1 VCGDLPNVS
10 DDDEDE
16 TRDTARLP
24 APVDPDELPA
34 DVESV
39 LTQLV
44 EAARLAVREGRAEDA
59 VAAVET
65 ARTVARNKL
74 SDDEYT
80 QRLVHGCDRVA
91 DLAADDPTVAAEY
104 LDAMRRRLP

>member
-1 VCGDLPNVS
+1 MP

-16 TRDTARLP
+16 ARDTTRLP
-24 APVDPDELPA
+24 APADPGDHPA

-44 EAARLAVREGRAEDA
+44 ESARVAVREGRPEDA

-65 ARTVARNKL
+65 VRTLARTKL
-74 SDDEYT
+74 SDDEHT

-91 DLAADDPTVAAEY
+91 DLAADDPPVAIEY
-104 LDAMRRRLP
+104 LNAMRRRLP

>member
-1 VCGDLPNVS
+1 MS
-10 DDDEDE
+10 DDDEVERSDIP
-16 TRDTARLP
+16 RLP
-24 APVDPDELPA
+24 APVDPDDLPA

-44 EAARLAVREGRAEDA
+44 ESARVAVRDGRPEEA

-65 ARTVARNKL
+65 VRTVARNKL
-74 SDDEYT
+74 PDGEHRR
-80 QRLVHGCDRVA
+80 RLVHGCDRVA
-91 DLAADDPTVAAEY
+91 DLAADDPPVAAEY

>member
-1 VCGDLPNVS
+1 MP
-10 DDDEDE
+10 DDHEDDASE
-16 TRDTARLP
+16 P
-24 APVDPDELPA
+24 AELPA
-34 DVESV
+34 AVDPGDIPADAESV

-44 EAARLAVREGRAEDA
+44 ESARVAVREGRPEDA

-65 ARTVARNKL
+65 VRTVARNKL
-74 SDDEYT
+74 SDRRRA
-80 QRLVHGCDRVA
+80 QQLIHGCDRVV

>member
-1 VCGDLPNVS
+1 MP
-10 DDDEDE
+10 DDDEDDAN
-16 TRDTARLP
+16 DTAGLP
-24 APVDPDELPA
+24 APADPAELPA

-44 EAARLAVREGRAEDA
+44 ESARVAVREGRPEDA

-65 ARTVARNKL
+65 VRTVARNKL
-74 SDDEYT
+74 SDGERT
-80 QRLVHGCDRVA
+80 RRLVHGCDRVA
-91 DLAADDPTVAAEY
+91 DLAADDPPVAAEY